1 MELPQPGTPEWH
13 ALVRED
19 VVEPGR
25 AIIDPHHH
33 LWPSG
38 QVMAD
43 SINGVQFSGVGG
55 HEDFVSGPGL
65 TADGRS
71 MVCLPSTSTVN
82 GVLTSRILPTF
93 PSGTVVSTPRHQMD
107 LVITEWG
114 VAELHGR
121 TIRERALALAEVG
134 HPDFRDEL
142 RERAKVWPSD

>member
-1 MELPQPGTPEWH
+1 VNSPENIARNRSMVTING
-13 ALVRED
+13 ALAVD
-19 VVEPGR
+19 
-25 AIIDPHHH
+25 
-33 LWPSG
+33 LSG